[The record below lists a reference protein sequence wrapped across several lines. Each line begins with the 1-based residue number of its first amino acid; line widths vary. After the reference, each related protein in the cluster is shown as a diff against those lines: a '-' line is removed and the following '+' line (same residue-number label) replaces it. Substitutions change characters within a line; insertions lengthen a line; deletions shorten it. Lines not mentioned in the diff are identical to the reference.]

1 MPNQQATTPNNGSIP
16 NESSASLEDII
27 VKGKGISWSKDGKL
41 SVIDHKTTSMQVL
54 MEWFTKPVNFK
65 KYRGGKQTKEK
76 VCQEILQYFYS
87 KGIKH
92 RTAKMINM
100 KLDNLIT
107 SFRKADRIRTGS
119 GQGVLHGVSEEG
131 SDSDDEVDDSD
142 VRTVQ
147 ELVRCITSYNY
158 CSVNTTASE
167 ARFER
172 ESDDKHLEEIVFG
185 RPDDISGGVSPA
197 HSDSSATRSSRER
210 RRQAQQGPSVVDV
223 VDHMSMKARLDEERF
238 EWEKS
243 NNERNQK
250 REDEKLRLEKL
261 HAVLDTYKS
270 MHEAKVLSDEEYKE
284 RVDRQVEIL
293 NKIK

>member
-1 MPNQQATTPNNGSIP
+1 MSNQQATTPNNGSIP
-16 NESSASLEDII
+16 NDSSASLEDTIA
-27 VKGKGISWSKDGKL
+27 KGKGISWSKDGIL
-41 SVIDHKTTSMQVL
+41 NEIDHNTTSMQVL
-54 MEWFTKPVNFK
+54 ME
-65 KYRGGKQTKEK
+65 
-76 VCQEILQYFYS
+76 C

-100 KLDNLIT
+100 KLDNLIA
-107 SFRKADRIRTGS
+107 SFRKADRIRTRS
-119 GQGVLHGVSEEG
+119 GQGVLHRLQPLFC
-131 SDSDDEVDDSD
+131 D
-142 VRTVQ
+142 TA
-147 ELVRCITSYNY
+147 
-158 CSVNTTASE
+158 ASE

-172 ESDDKHLEEIVFG
+172 ESDDEHLEEIVFG

-197 HSDSSATRSSRER
+197 HSDSSVTRSSRKR

-223 VDHMSMKARLDEERF
+223 VDQMSMKARLDEERF

-261 HAVLDTYKS
+261 RAVLDTYKS

-293 NKIK
+293 NKIE